1 MRASEEVPVILVANK
16 VTLMTMMAMMMMMMT
31 MMVPVIIVANTVFY
45 WSIFYWLYQTR

>member
-16 VTLMTMMAMMMMMMT
+16 VTMMMAMMMT